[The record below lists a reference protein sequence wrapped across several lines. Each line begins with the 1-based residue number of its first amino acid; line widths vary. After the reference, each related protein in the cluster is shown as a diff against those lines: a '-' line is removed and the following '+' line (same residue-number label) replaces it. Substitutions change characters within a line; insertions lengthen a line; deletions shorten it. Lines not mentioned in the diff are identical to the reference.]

1 MKASPGRSRP
11 EVGAAMSRV
20 PGMEVRIG
28 VVYTPR
34 EIVLEMGDD
43 AENVSEVIES
53 AVKEKTAL
61 LWLTEGKGKRLGI
74 PLDKLA
80 YGATAG
86 PDADRKVGFGAR

>member
-1 MKASPGRSRP
+1 
-11 EVGAAMSRV
+11 
-20 PGMEVRIG
+20 MEVRIG

-43 AENVSEVIES
+43 AEKVSETIES

-61 LWLTEGKGKRLGI
+61 LWLTDSKGKRLGI

-80 YGATAG
+80 YVEIAS
-86 PDADRKVGFGAR
+86 PDSDRKVGFGSR

>member
-1 MKASPGRSRP
+1 
-11 EVGAAMSRV
+11 
-20 PGMEVRIG
+20 MEVRIG

-43 AENVSEVIES
+43 AETVSTTIEN

-61 LWLTEGKGKRLGI
+61 LWLTDTKGKRVGI

-80 YGATAG
+80 YVEIASA
-86 PDADRKVGFGAR
+86 DADRKVGFGSR